1 MTSRC
6 SVAGSAC
13 LKPLNEQSS
22 STDALMDDK
31 LRLSVSLKPELVD
44 RIDCLRQEWGVRSRS
59 AVLERL
65 LEEVLDSEESD
76 DE

>member
-1 MTSRC
+1 
-6 SVAGSAC
+6 
-13 LKPLNEQSS
+13 
-22 STDALMDDK
+22 MDDK